1 MNALDGGWAAAATTA
16 RASGISTGRV
26 ETTVYNLIPV
36 LESVKLS
43 RVPFWDQI
51 ENAIQERRRER
62 DHIQLEETR
71 STRRFYLYDDLK
83 YAYYSGDVKAYIGL
97 SIQRILLDLKEF
109 LEFAVE
115 VNKFLDIA
123 FVLEEAPK
131 YEIKSLSTED
141 PDCHYF
147 SSRSPWDD
155 RAIAKIRWIDGYYR
169 IYFNPD
175 INREEAADYLS
186 NRTGILINP
195 EEIYYY
201 AWFHECGHTRRVAGD
216 LSQQSLFAQGLFL
229 GQEFKG
235 RFVTRKSL
243 NVAYKKAERKADEW
257 AKRQFLNWRLKNSN
271 IV

>member
-1 MNALDGGWAAAATTA
+1 M
-16 RASGISTGRV
+16 
-26 ETTVYNLIPV
+26 
-36 LESVKLS
+36 
-43 RVPFWDQI
+43 
-51 ENAIQERRRER
+51 
-62 DHIQLEETR
+62 
-71 STRRFYLYDDLK
+71 
-83 YAYYSGDVKAYIGL
+83 KAYIGL

-109 LEFAVE
+109 IEFAEE

-186 NRTGILINP
+186 NRTGILIYP
-195 EEIYYY
+195 EDVYYY
-201 AWFHECGHTRRVAGD
+201 AWFHECGHTRRVAGS
-216 LSQQSLFAQGLFL
+216 LCQQSLFAQVLFL

-235 RFVTRKSL
+235 RLVTKRSIDTSYRIAEERADRWAIEQFKSWR
-243 NVAYKKAERKADEW
+243 NT
-257 AKRQFLNWRLKNSN
+257 KRNCKNYLDK
-271 IV
+271 I

>member
-1 MNALDGGWAAAATTA
+1 MNVLDGSWAAAGTTA
-16 RASGISTGRV
+16 RAAGISTSRV
-26 ETTVYNLIPV
+26 TRTINNLIPM
-36 LESVKLS
+36 LNSVKLS